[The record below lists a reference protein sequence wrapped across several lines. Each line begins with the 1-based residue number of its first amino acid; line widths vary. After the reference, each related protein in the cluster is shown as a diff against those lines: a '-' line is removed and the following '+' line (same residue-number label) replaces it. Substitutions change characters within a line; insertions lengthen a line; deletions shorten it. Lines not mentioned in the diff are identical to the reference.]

1 MKDVEYGLGS
11 KGVSDRL
18 TKQMQGL
25 FETEKVT
32 EEQKRICR
40 KSKYELTRDKKDN
53 NQIYYVRNDIM
64 ERVIINCRGVKKIMM
79 V

>member
-25 FETEKVT
+25 FENEKVT
-32 EEQKRICR
+32 EEQKKKVFLHLLISLL
-40 KSKYELTRDKKDN
+40 KSK
-53 NQIYYVRNDIM
+53 
-64 ERVIINCRGVKKIMM
+64 VKKNTWINHFCI
-79 V
+79 

>member
-25 FETEKVT
+25 FENEKVT
-32 EEQKRICR
+32 EEQKKKVFLHLLISLL
-40 KSKYELTRDKKDN
+40 KSK
-53 NQIYYVRNDIM
+53 
-64 ERVIINCRGVKKIMM
+64 VKKKYLD
-79 V
+79 